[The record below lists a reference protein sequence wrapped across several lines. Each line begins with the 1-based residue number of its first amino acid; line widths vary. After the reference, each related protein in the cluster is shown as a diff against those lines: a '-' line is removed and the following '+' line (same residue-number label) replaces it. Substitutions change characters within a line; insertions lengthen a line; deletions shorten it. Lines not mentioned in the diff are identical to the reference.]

1 MEIQYTTILHT
12 PKHFIN
18 RCQGLVFPHSHKPRR
33 NHVPLKVKRLT
44 IVADSN
50 NNDKC
55 IDYNKDHAINNDD
68 DNDKVI
74 ILIRT
79 MKTTIILFVL
89 FAVSLLQPYENSSI
103 LRDQGLMVLSAI
115 SWP

>member
-1 MEIQYTTILHT
+1 ML
-12 PKHFIN
+12 
-18 RCQGLVFPHSHKPRR
+18 S
-33 NHVPLKVKRLT
+33 

-50 NNDKC
+50 NNDN
-55 IDYNKDHAINNDD
+55 DYNKDHDNNNDD

-74 ILIRT
+74 ILITT
-79 MKTTIILFVL
+79 MKTTIISYIF

-103 LRDQGLMVLSAI
+103 LMDQGLMVLSAI